1 MNTHFLRSSNSGS
14 PIGCVEAASGGH
26 RAVAAVFHH
35 GAARLPAGPL
45 PAITSLQLGPGVP
58 ARKTARPAPFCGSAP
73 EKDDTQKEV
82 PVTTHTKGRARR
94 RVPDPNQFDL
104 LALMD
109 DPETGLIQVPAEP
122 ATGPGAME
130 MDDRIRD
137 LLNQAIRTSAFNRE
151 QIAASMTA
159 LAGREIT
166 KAQLDSWTGASRPN
180 RFPADLAPAFCA
192 ATGNT
197 VLLQGMAEAA
207 GCRLVERQELQYARL
222 GQLWFF
228 IRYAH
233 EQADQLA
240 RELPLFREVGHA

>member
-1 MNTHFLRSSNSGS
+1 MNILDVRSLKSGS
-14 PIGCVEAASGGH
+14 PLGCVETPIGDH
-26 RAVAAVFHH
+26 RAVVFHRT
-35 GAARLPAGPL
+35 ARLPAGLL
-45 PAITSLQLGPGVP
+45 PASASLQLGPGVP
-58 ARKTARPAPFCGSAP
+58 ARKTARPASFCGSAP
-73 EKDDTQKEV
+73 KQNEMQMEGA
-82 PVTTHTKGRARR
+82 VTTKTKGRVRR
-94 RVPDPNQFDL
+94 RRQDPNQFDL

-109 DPETGLIQVPAEP
+109 NPEDALIQIPAEP
-122 ATGPGAME
+122 ASGPGALE
-130 MDDRIRD
+130 MGDRIRD
-137 LLNQAIRTSAFNRE
+137 LLNQAIRASAFNRE

-180 RFPADLAPAFCA
+180 RFPADLTAAFCA

-207 GCRLVERQELQYARL
+207 GCRLIERNELQYARL

-228 IRYAH
+228 IRYAQD
-233 EQADQLA
+233 QADQLV

>member
-1 MNTHFLRSSNSGS
+1 MNTHRVRSLKSGS
-14 PIGCVEAASGGH
+14 PVRCVEAVVGGH
-26 RAVAAVFHH
+26 PAAVIVFHH
-35 GAARLPAGPL
+35 VAARHSAGAM
-45 PAITSLQLGPGVP
+45 PAITSPQLGPGVP

-73 EKDDTQKEV
+73 EQDDMRMEGAVSAQ
-82 PVTTHTKGRARR
+82 TKRRARR
-94 RVPDPNQFDL
+94 RAPDPKQFDL
-104 LALMD
+104 LSLID
-109 DPETGLIQVPAEP
+109 NPEATLIQVPAEP
-122 ATGPGAME
+122 ASGPGAME

-137 LLNQAIRTSAFNRE
+137 LLNQAIRCSAFNRE

-180 RFPADLAPAFCA
+180 RFPADLAAAFCA

-207 GCRLVERQELQYARL
+207 GCRLIERHELQYARL

-233 EQADQLA
+233 DQADQLV